1 MMTVK
6 KIDDDGD
13 DCGGDD
19 DKKNGDDDEYC
30 SKATVK
36 LRTLRPDLGQN
47 V

>member
-1 MMTVK
+1 MMMVVMVVVVMMTK
-6 KIDDDGD
+6 KY
-13 DCGGDD
+13 
-19 DKKNGDDDEYC
+19 GDDDEYC

>member
-1 MMTVK
+1 MIVVVRMMK
-6 KIDDDGD
+6 KYGDG
-13 DCGGDD
+13 
-19 DKKNGDDDEYC
+19 DEYC

>member
-1 MMTVK
+1 MMMMVMLVVVMMTK
-6 KIDDDGD
+6 KYD
-13 DCGGDD
+13 
-19 DKKNGDDDEYC
+19 DDDEYC

>member
-1 MMTVK
+1 MMMVVVVMMK
-6 KIDDDGD
+6 KKYGD
-13 DCGGDD
+13 DE
-19 DKKNGDDDEYC
+19 EYC